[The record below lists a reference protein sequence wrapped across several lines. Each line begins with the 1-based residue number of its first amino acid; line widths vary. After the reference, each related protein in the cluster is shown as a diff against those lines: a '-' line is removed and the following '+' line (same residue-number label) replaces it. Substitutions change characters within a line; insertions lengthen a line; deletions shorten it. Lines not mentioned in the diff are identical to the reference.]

1 MVKKEYYSTRA
12 DGLKLYKTYSTD
24 NFKIRQVETGHVY
37 DSAIDVENAPY
48 TYEETDERAETAKE
62 WVDKEK
68 FVNAVYALVP
78 AEAIPAA
85 LSDPETAKAAIAG
98 MALLTTDAAP
108 GNQIDIA
115 DPRVAAWLS
124 VSGVTV
130 EQVKEVMIA
139 QEN

>member
-1 MVKKEYYSTRA
+1 MVKRDYYSTRA
-12 DGLKLYKTYSTD
+12 DGVKLYKTYSTE

-37 DSAIDVENAPY
+37 DTAIDVEDAPY
-48 TYEETDERAETAKE
+48 TYEETAEKAESAKE

-68 FVNAVYALVP
+68 FINAVYTLVP

-98 MALLTTDAAP
+98 MALLATDAAP

-115 DPRVAAWLS
+115 DPRVSAWLS

-130 EQVKEVMIA
+130 EQVKEVM
-139 QEN
+139 ENM

>member
-1 MVKKEYYSTRA
+1 MIERVYHSTRA
-12 DGLKLYKTYSTD
+12 DGVKLYKTYSTD

-37 DSAIDVENAPY
+37 DTAIDVENAPY
-48 TYEETDERAETAKE
+48 TYEETAERAETAKE

-68 FVNAVYALVP
+68 FVNAVYTLVP
-78 AEAIPAA
+78 AEAIPATLA
-85 LSDPETAKAAIAG
+85 NPETAKAAIAG

-108 GNQIDIA
+108 DNRIDIA

-130 EQVKEVMIA
+130 EQVKEAM
-139 QEN
+139 ENM